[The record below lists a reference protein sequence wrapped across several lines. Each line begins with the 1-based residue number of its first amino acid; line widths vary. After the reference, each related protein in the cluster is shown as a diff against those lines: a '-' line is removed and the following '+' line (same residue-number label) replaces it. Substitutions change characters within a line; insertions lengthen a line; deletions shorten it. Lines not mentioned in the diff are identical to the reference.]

1 MSSAGKNAIFV
12 LTSTLMCILL
22 FDMLLILMLV
32 VGINVEA
39 FDTPNDDG
47 SSVTITWQT
56 DTQFQS
62 FQILRSLNPEEGFEP
77 IAQVPGDQ
85 TMFIDQKLQPGEQY
99 YYLVKAG
106 GEEQEIISETIGP
119 VLPKAQVFDT
129 SRVNILVTM
138 LVLFAAILFY
148 IGIARRGGK
157 LYIRK
162 IPALTAIEEAIGR
175 ATEMGKPV
183 LYVPGIMDIDD
194 PQTIASMSIL
204 GKVAE
209 KTAKYGTPLYVPTAK
224 AMAMTMAQQVVK
236 EAATRVGRPDWF
248 VADNIRYLTDDQFG
262 YVSGVDGIMLRE
274 KPATNFY
281 LGTFYAESLILAE
294 TGHSTGAI
302 QIAGTAM
309 PDQLPFFVAACDYTL
324 LGEELYA
331 ASAYLSQEPVQL
343 GSLRGQ
349 DLGKL
354 FFIVAIIIGVIT
366 QIFGVAFF
374 YNLFNVQ

>member
-1 MSSAGKNAIFV
+1 M
-12 LTSTLMCILL
+12 
-22 FDMLLILMLV
+22 

-47 SSVTITWQT
+47 SSVTVTWQT
-56 DTQFQS
+56 DTQLQTFR
-62 FQILRSLNPEEGFEP
+62 ILRSLNPEKGFEP
-77 IAQVPGDQ
+77 ITQVPGDQ
-85 TMFIDQKLQPGEQY
+85 TSFVDRELQAGEQY
-99 YYLVKAG
+99 YYQIIGVVNNEEIVSEIAG
-106 GEEQEIISETIGP
+106 PFVPT
-119 VLPKAQVFDT
+119 AQFFNTD
-129 SRVNILVTM
+129 RINILVTIA
-138 LVLFAAILFY
+138 VLFAAILFY
-148 IGIARRGGK
+148 INLARRSGK

-209 KTAKYGTPLYVPTAK
+209 KTAEYGTPLYVPTAK

-236 EAATRVGRPDWF
+236 EAATKVGRPDWF

-281 LGTFYAESLILAE
+281 LGVFYAESLILAE

-343 GSLRGQ
+343 GSLKGQ
-349 DLGKL
+349 DFGKL
-354 FFIVAIIIGVIT
+354 IFIVVILTGVIAGLFGTQFFI
-366 QIFGVAFF
+366 
-374 YNLFNVQ
+374 NLLSTMR

>member
-1 MSSAGKNAIFV
+1 MV
-12 LTSTLMCILL
+12 
-22 FDMLLILMLV
+22 LLILLLAQ
-32 VGINVEA
+32 GINIEA
-39 FDTPNDDG
+39 YDTPNDDG
-47 SSVTITWQT
+47 SSITIQWQSELKF
-56 DTQFQS
+56 DS
-62 FQILRSLNPEEGFEP
+62 LILLRSLEP
-77 IAQVPGDQ
+77 TENYEVIQVLGADASQ
-85 TMFIDQKLQPGEQY
+85 YVDTNIERGKEY
-99 YYLVKAG
+99 YYKVEVKTGDENLFSNNAGPVKA
-106 GEEQEIISETIGP
+106 S
-119 VLPKAQVFDT
+119 AQFFNT
-129 SRVNILVTM
+129 GRINILITIV
-138 LVLFAAILFY
+138 VLFAAVLIY
-148 IGIARRGGK
+148 IARARREK
-157 LYIRK
+157 LYIRR
-162 IPALTAIEEAIGR
+162 IPALTAAEEAIGR

-204 GKVAE
+204 SKVAE
-209 KTAKYGTPLYVPTAK
+209 KTAEYGTPLYVPTSK

-236 EAATRVGRPDWF
+236 EAATKVGRPDWF
-248 VADNIRYLTDDQFG
+248 NADNIRYLTDDQFG
-262 YVSGVDGIMLRE
+262 YVSAVDGIMLRE

-343 GSLRGQ
+343 GSLKGQ

-354 FFIVAIIIGVIT
+354 IFILVIIAGVIT
-366 QIFGVAFF
+366 RLFGTDVFT
-374 YNLFNVQ
+374 NLFTTVQ